1 MPRLPHFP
9 SGFVRAGL
17 VALLALGSLT
27 ISVDAL
33 AWSNGANGP
42 NSFGTHDWVVREG
55 VRLAGRDGRWVCLRI
70 AMRATDDP
78 DIRSGIDHASGTW
91 WHVWDEWGSTY
102 GGAPEA
108 VAVWHRRAERKLVR
122 GRQCPASRALGL
134 MAHMLGDVAQP
145 MHTDQTDAEDS
156 VHSSYE
162 SAVDSRCGASN
173 CRYRARNDGHDRG
186 TPYNRTRALARQA
199 HDDYGPLVRGYRRGG
214 YTSRVDAITKRQL
227 NRAANVLADL
237 IRSM

>member
-1 MPRLPHFP
+1 MSDNPHTP
-9 SGFVRAGL
+9 SRFRVGL
-17 VALLALGSLT
+17 IALVTLSTLS
-27 ISVDAL
+27 ISVEAH

-42 NSFGTHDWVVREG
+42 NTFGTHDWIVREG
-55 VRLAGRDGRWVCLRI
+55 VRLAGPAGRWVCLRT

-78 DIRSGIDHASGTW
+78 DVRDGIDHASGTW

-108 VAVWHRRAERKLVR
+108 VAVWHRRADRKLAR
-122 GRQCPASRALGL
+122 GRRCPASRALGL

-145 MHTDQTDAEDS
+145 MHTDQTEAEDS

-162 SAVDSRCGASN
+162 SAVDSRCGPSS
-173 CRYRARNDGHDRG
+173 CRYRARNDGHDGG

-199 HDDYGPLVRGYRRGG
+199 HRSYSDLVRRYRRGG